1 MKKAIITAALIGLNT
16 FTANAQ
22 DVYNEIRNKAKAAI
36 ETTKDNDITR
46 HINQFKVDALDYL
59 MIKMQEQMPDSST
72 TFLDKQALSLNSFI
86 NLYIKHVL
94 LDTTAQKQEQ
104 VERIK
109 LFMDASY
116 SNPLFSDTDTELTQS
131 YYANPKAITRFMLDT
146 DWRKA
151 LLAVEEKMRQEQ

>member
-1 MKKAIITAALIGLNT
+1 
-16 FTANAQ
+16 
-22 DVYNEIRNKAKAAI
+22 
-36 ETTKDNDITR
+36 
-46 HINQFKVDALDYL
+46 
-59 MIKMQEQMPDSST
+59 MQEQMPDSST
-72 TFLDKQALSLNSFI
+72 TVLDKQALSLNSFI